1 MSQVLP
7 YIPWLSATVSK
18 HSPKP
23 AVLGILCPWTL
34 CNGLNAPPDP
44 TPIHKDTHAL
54 ILCPWPP
61 ANPAAMRSAL
71 SFLSSIFWS
80 IPLSVII
87 CVYCPHLTTALLASW
102 EVCPHHGQ
110 TGETLTP
117 Q

>member
-44 TPIHKDTHAL
+44 TPLHKATHAL
-54 ILCPWPP
+54 IPG
-61 ANPAAMRSAL
+61 SAVCDL
-71 SFLSSIFWS
+71 SRVHWCSHITDFVIGRLSQI
-80 IPLSVII
+80 VQEAQNRGRQI
-87 CVYCPHLTTALLASW
+87 C
-102 EVCPHHGQ
+102 
-110 TGETLTP
+110 TGSRECETMI
-117 Q
+117 QGAK